1 MSPRT
6 QIEVRALLALA
17 LVGTSIPVKSLDDA
31 IEQLKKQASITGT
44 PQKLLVEAE
53 EPSMLLVGTTVTE
66 TVFETPDATLSVTA
80 WVLLVDGS
88 EKIKLPKAEPL
99 VARAKS
105 LAIHQKLEYIIVA
118 TAQGPHRVDLE
129 DSAQTDIPHAPK
141 SVTVQLPTKLPV
153 EPQDAEPILDES
165 VGIKPQP
172 VIDAEPHD
180 DSPVQHDLADE
191 EPHLSESL
199 GVAENSWDSWHEPEL
214 ARDHD
219 DHRSN
224 TATGTAVFPRR
235 ALLVGLSSAAVLGVG
250 SFAAYKLFSAK
261 KTNQNMVPSPTP
273 TEPVLTPPFAGVEPE
288 PIRQFPMA
296 YSDLAI
302 SADGQFLAV
311 QISDSEVSVQ
321 KSNATG
327 ELPSSGTIDGE
338 VLGFEGK
345 LAPPVLPLSAQYGAG
360 FILRILDSSGNL
372 GASSKLIVWTP
383 KNGAVTH
390 KLPIGSQLTS
400 RGGHSWISSTIPSTA
415 PRTIQA
421 ITAEK
426 LETFTA
432 PSYGPAL
439 FGLLPKSVALWA
451 SIESDNTAS
460 ILTCNARGKIS
471 ATGILKRPAKSAVVA
486 KWIAATADHALMLW
500 KNSDEHVLVLHETKT
515 GKITGK
521 ADFKFPDGT
530 TADRLPSRNTTDG
543 NVVILGS
550 TWADLKTGKF
560 GSPEG
565 IDLNKVEAHPRPGGV
580 ELRTDAEST
589 FRPDSGATFSVPNKG
604 TVLAVTKEVVIV
616 EESRLVSVY
625 RKTTTE
631 GK

>member
-1 MSPRT
+1 MTQKP
-6 QIEVRALLALA
+6 QIEVRATLSLA
-17 LVGTSIPVKSLDDA
+17 LVGTSITVKSFEEA
-31 IEQLKKQASITGT
+31 IEQLKRQASITGKS
-44 PQKLLVEAE
+44 QNLLVDDAQS
-53 EPSMLLVGTTVTE
+53 SMFQISTE
-66 TVFETPDATLSVTA
+66 TVETVFTEPDATLSA
-80 WVLLVDGS
+80 SSWSLLVDGAT
-88 EKIKLPKAEPL
+88 KVTLPKAAPL
-99 VARAKS
+99 IARAKA
-105 LAIHQKLEYIIVA
+105 LAAHQNVDHILVTSASGTKRVELTENALEVPLLESPKRELEEPLPA
-118 TAQGPHRVDLE
+118 TPSEQP
-129 DSAQTDIPHAPK
+129 
-141 SVTVQLPTKLPV
+141 LPV
-153 EPQDAEPILDES
+153 EPKHIVRPTTAVEIEPISDSSAPTEAVSNEPSHTFSLLDH
-165 VGIKPQP
+165 V
-172 VIDAEPHD
+172 
-180 DSPVQHDLADE
+180 E
-191 EPHLSESL
+191 EPPSSSHGQDRIIEEDEDT
-199 GVAENSWDSWHEPEL
+199 VKTDV
-214 ARDHD
+214 
-219 DHRSN
+219 RSRSI
-224 TATGTAVFPRR
+224 PRR
-235 ALLVGLSSAAVLGVG
+235 ALLIGLSAAAVLGIG
-250 SFAAYKLFSAK
+250 SFAAYKLFG
-261 KTNQNMVPSPTP
+261 NGNPTQSVAP
-273 TEPVLTPPFAGVEPE
+273 PDPPLPPVLEPPFPGVEPE
-288 PIRQFPMA
+288 ALRQFPMA
-296 YSDLAI
+296 YSEVAI
-302 SADGQFLAV
+302 SADGKYVAV

-321 KSNATG
+321 KSNGTG
-327 ELPSSGTIDGE
+327 ELPGSETIDGE
-338 VLGFEGK
+338 IFSFEGK
-345 LAPPVLPLSAQYGAG
+345 LAPPILPLNAQYGAG

-383 KNGAVTH
+383 KNSAVTH

-400 RGGHSWISSTIPSTA
+400 RGGHSWISSTIQTTA
-415 PRTIQA
+415 PRTVQA

-426 LETFTA
+426 LETYTA

-439 FGLLPKSVALWA
+439 FGLLPKSAALWA

-460 ILTCNARGKIS
+460 ILTCNAKGKIS

-500 KNSDEHVLVLHETKT
+500 KNTDGHVLVLHETKT

-543 NVVILGS
+543 NIVILGS

-589 FRPDSGATFSVPNKG
+589 FRPDSGATFSVPNQG
-604 TVLAVTKEVVIV
+604 TVIAVTKEVVIV